1 MAAPRFLAD
10 EDFRFDI
17 VQAVRNLDVAVD
29 IVTVQ
34 EAGLGGMDDQDL
46 LEIAAASGQIL
57 ISHDRNS
64 MTAAAAE
71 RLQAGHEIAGLVL
84 VPQHTIRSVIA
95 ETIVMIGNS
104 QMPTNG

>member
-46 LEIAAASGQIL
+46 LAASGQIL

-71 RLQAGHEIAGLVL
+71 RLQSGHEIAGLVL